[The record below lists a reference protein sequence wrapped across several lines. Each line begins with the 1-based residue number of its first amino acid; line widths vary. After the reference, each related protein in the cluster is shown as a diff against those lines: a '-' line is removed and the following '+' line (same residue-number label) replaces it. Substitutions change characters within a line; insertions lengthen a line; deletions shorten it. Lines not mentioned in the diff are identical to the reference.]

1 MSSAKILLDKWMQAC
16 SIPNLDAAAKRLGKA
31 KGTTVSNWRTGYA
44 KPDDASIALMCE
56 QCGEDA
62 ALWVARLHAEF
73 ESDQRM
79 KRVWLRLA
87 QVAAA
92 LALTLGVTAPYSSA
106 HAERASFSRNQ
117 GHPVY
122 YVKLHLYVGTALCRA
137 KASFEGRPG
146 YIQKPALWLA
156 ID

>member
-1 MSSAKILLDKWMQAC
+1 MSTAKILLDKWMNTRSLA
-16 SIPNLDAAAKRLGKA
+16 SLKDAAKVLGKSSTA
-31 KGTTVSNWRTGYA
+31 LTNWRTGYA

-56 QCGEDA
+56 QCGEDG
-62 ALWVARLHAEF
+62 ALWVAKLHAEF

-92 LALTLGVTAPYSSA
+92 ITLTLGVTAPYSSA
-106 HAERASFSRNQ
+106 HAGSASFSRNQ

-122 YVKLHLYVGTALCRA
+122 YVKRRKFRECCVWCLPCRR
-137 KASFEGRPG
+137 SS
-146 YIQKPALWLA
+146 
-156 ID
+156 